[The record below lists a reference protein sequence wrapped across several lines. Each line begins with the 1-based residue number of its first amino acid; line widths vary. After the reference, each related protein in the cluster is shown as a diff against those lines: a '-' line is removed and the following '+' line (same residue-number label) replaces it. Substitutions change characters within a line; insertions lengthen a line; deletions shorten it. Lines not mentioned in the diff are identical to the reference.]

1 MNDNDY
7 QIGLRLLIARI
18 NEKPWQ
24 EVTLKEVD
32 SWAKEAKNLN
42 VKPIETKKNNE
53 DRVNE

>member
-32 SWAKEAKNLN
+32 S
-42 VKPIETKKNNE
+42 
-53 DRVNE
+53 